1 METLKTLLAFPLFA
15 TALWLVW
22 VFHLQMGS
30 DPAFLLLAALLVLAL
45 GARLWG
51 EAQAR
56 GGARGWQLAAAL
68 AITAALPLATA
79 AFGRAGDGARDGARA
94 AAGDTFW
101 SAWSPEREDALRATG
116 TPFFVN
122 YPAAWCLTCQVNER
136 LVFAAADVRRAF
148 HEAGITVLK
157 ADWTDRNPAIARALD
172 RAGRSGVPL
181 YLLYTGVPGTPARI
195 LPQLPTRAEVIRA
208 VASVA
213 QPPTQEEPS

>member
-1 METLKTLLAFPLFA
+1 
-15 TALWLVW
+15 
-22 VFHLQMGS
+22 
-30 DPAFLLLAALLVLAL
+30 
-45 GARLWG
+45 
-51 EAQAR
+51 
-56 GGARGWQLAAAL
+56 
-68 AITAALPLATA
+68 
-79 AFGRAGDGARDGARA
+79 
-94 AAGDTFW
+94 
-101 SAWSPEREDALRATG
+101 
-116 TPFFVN
+116 
-122 YPAAWCLTCQVNER
+122 
-136 LVFAAADVRRAF
+136 VRRAF